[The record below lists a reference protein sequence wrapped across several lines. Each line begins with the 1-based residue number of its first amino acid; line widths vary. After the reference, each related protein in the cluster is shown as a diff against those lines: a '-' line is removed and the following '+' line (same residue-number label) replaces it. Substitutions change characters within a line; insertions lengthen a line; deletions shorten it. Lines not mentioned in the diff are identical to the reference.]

1 MVSHCLFSSSFF
13 RRHPDVSLLWCFHIL
28 LVLKLTT
35 KRMVWRPSVLHP
47 WPPCSALTAVLEHR
61 LTPFTLSQ
69 APGLHGKVV
78 RDFLRDYG
86 VKQRALEAGIL
97 QELSKEEAEADII
110 QRGAL
115 VGMALR

>member
-1 MVSHCLFSSSFF
+1 MVLLLTIFTPVFRPHIDGCPRTSLTSIRSF
-13 RRHPDVSLLWCFHIL
+13 P
-28 LVLKLTT
+28 
-35 KRMVWRPSVLHP
+35 
-47 WPPCSALTAVLEHR
+47 
-61 LTPFTLSQ
+61 